1 MVLNEALVEID
12 KDIEEIFLASKKM
25 FKVENIK
32 KLFALFEE
40 EEDIYMNLSIIAKIT
55 LDLAKKGN
63 DIALSIVQEGTRFV
77 GEYIISLADTLNY
90 SNSNLLLAANGSV
103 IKDEFY
109 RKLLNDSLQFDFKN
123 INWVIS
129 DLSPAYGAGLLSA
142 QFNNISLSV
151 KDIINNR
158 N

>member
-1 MVLNEALVEID
+1 
-12 KDIEEIFLASKKM
+12 M

-142 QFNNISLSV
+142 QFNNISISV